1 VTISE
6 FRRDS
11 RESRDDRNPQR
22 IPPHNVDAE
31 ASLLGAMLLSEDAI
45 ATVLERGLT
54 SEDFYKPAH
63 RHVFDAI
70 RALTVSG
77 NPVDPITVGEEL
89 RRAALLESIGGI
101 DALLRLQ
108 NATPAIS
115 SAERYAKI
123 VRDAAKLRRVIA
135 AAAAIAEIAYSEPAD
150 VDRALDEAESRIY
163 DVSSGNLTEGA
174 EELSPLLNKSLETI
188 EERWNNPGAMVGVPT
203 GFKKLDELLLGLQP
217 GALHVIGA
225 RPGMGKSALAL
236 NMAVNV
242 ARLTS
247 RPVIFFSLEMS
258 AYELSQRVLASE
270 ASVPSEVLRGSA
282 PNEKQWQEI
291 GRAVGRLDIPL
302 IIDDS
307 PMTSIGSMR
316 ARARRIRLAKGD
328 LALIVI
334 DYLQLMGGDAK
345 VENRQLEVSE
355 ISRNLKLMAR
365 EFGVPI
371 VALSQLSRNLEN
383 RGDKRPNL
391 SDLRESGA
399 IEQDADVVMFI
410 YRGEVVGDSTAVRGA
425 ADLIVAKH
433 RAGRTD
439 TVKLAWIE
447 PYTRFEN
454 YFEADSNE
462 RI

>member
-1 VTISE
+1 
-6 FRRDS
+6 
-11 RESRDDRNPQR
+11 
-22 IPPHNVDAE
+22 
-31 ASLLGAMLLSEDAI
+31 
-45 ATVLERGLT
+45 
-54 SEDFYKPAH
+54 
-63 RHVFDAI
+63 VFDAI
-70 RALTVSG
+70 RALSIAG
-77 NPVDPITVGEEL
+77 EPVDPVTVGEEL
-89 RRAALLESIGGI
+89 RRAALLDGIGGL
-101 DALLRLQ
+101 DALVRLQ

-123 VRDAAKLRRVIA
+123 VRDAAKLRRVINA
-135 AAAAIAEIAYSEPAD
+135 ASEIAEIAYSEPAD
-150 VDRALDEAESRIY
+150 VDKALDDAESRIY
-163 DVSSGNLTEGA
+163 DVSAGNVNEGA
-174 EELSPLLNKSLETI
+174 HVLSELLGESLEKI
-188 EERWNNPGAMVGVPT
+188 EERWNNPGQLSGVTT
-203 GFKKLDELLLGLQP
+203 GFRKLDEILLGFQP

-242 ARLTS
+242 ARLS
-247 RPVIFFSLEMS
+247 MRPVIFFSLEMS
-258 AYELSQRVLASE
+258 AYELSQRVLSSE
-270 ASVPSEVLRGSA
+270 ASVPSEVLRGAA
-282 PNEKQWQEI
+282 PSEKQWTEI

-307 PMTSIGSMR
+307 PMTSVGSMR
-316 ARARRIRLAKGD
+316 ARARRVRLQQGD
-328 LALIVI
+328 LGLIVI

-365 EFGVPI
+365 EFNVPI

-410 YRGEVVGDSTAVRGA
+410 YRGDAAGDTTAARGT
-425 ADLIVAKH
+425 ADLIIAKH

-454 YFEADSNE
+454 FFEGTTPDG
-462 RI
+462 I

>member
-1 VTISE
+1 VTITDL
-6 FRRDS
+6 RRGD
-11 RESRDDRNPQR
+11 DDRGKTR

-31 ASLLGAMLLSEDAI
+31 ASLLGAMMLSEDAI
-45 ATVLERGLT
+45 AIVLERGLV
-54 SEDFYKPAH
+54 SEDFYRPAH
-63 RHVFDAI
+63 RHIFDAI
-70 RALTVSG
+70 RSLSVAG
-77 NPVDPITVGEEL
+77 EPVDPVTVGEEL
-89 RRAALLESIGGI
+89 RRAALLEGIGGL
-101 DALLRLQ
+101 DALVRLQ

-123 VRDAAKLRRVIA
+123 VRDAAKLRRVIS

-150 VDRALDEAESRIY
+150 VDKALDEAEGKIY
-163 DVSSGNLTEGA
+163 DVSAGNISEGA
-174 EELSPLLNKSLETI
+174 HQLSTLLSQSLETI
-188 EERWNNPGAMVGVPT
+188 EERWNNPDSMTGVPT
-203 GFKKLDELLLGLQP
+203 GFTKLDELLLGLQP

-242 ARLTS
+242 ARLS
-247 RPVIFFSLEMS
+247 MRPVIFFSLEMS

-270 ASVPSEVLRGSA
+270 ASVPSEVLRGAA
-282 PNEKQWQEI
+282 PTERQWTEI

-307 PMTSIGSMR
+307 PSTSIGSMR
-316 ARARRIRLAKGD
+316 ARARRVRLSQGD

-365 EFGVPI
+365 EFKVPI

-410 YRGEVVGDSTAVRGA
+410 YRGDAAGDSAAVRGS

-447 PYTRFEN
+447 PFTRFEN
-454 YFEADSNE
+454 YFEGNSPTG
-462 RI
+462 I

>member
-1 VTISE
+1 M
-6 FRRDS
+6 RRGGS
-11 RESRDDRNPQR
+11 ESRGGSDDRSASQR

-31 ASLLGAMLLSEDAI
+31 ASLLGAMMLSEDAI
-45 ATVLERGLT
+45 AIVLEREVVA
-54 SEDFYKPAH
+54 EDFYKPAH
-63 RHVFDAI
+63 RHIFDAV
-70 RALTVSG
+70 RSLSVSG
-77 NPVDPITVGEEL
+77 EPVDPVTVGEEL
-89 RRAALLESIGGI
+89 RRAALLEGVGGL
-101 DALLRLQ
+101 DALVRLQ

-135 AAAAIAEIAYSEPAD
+135 AAAEIAEIAYSEPAD
-150 VDRALDEAESRIY
+150 VDRALDQVESRIY
-163 DVSSGNLTEGA
+163 DVSAGNVNEGA
-174 EELSPLLNKSLETI
+174 HELSPLLEESLEKI
-188 EERWNNPGAMVGVPT
+188 EERWNNPGAMIGIPT
-203 GFKKLDELLLGLQP
+203 GFRKLDEILLGLQP

-242 ARLTS
+242 ARLTM

-258 AYELSQRVLASE
+258 AHELSQRVLASE
-270 ASVPSEVLRGSA
+270 ASVPSEVLRGA
-282 PNEKQWQEI
+282 TPNEKQWQEI
-291 GRAVGRLDIPL
+291 GRAMGRLDIPL

-307 PMTSIGSMR
+307 PSTSISSMR
-316 ARARRIRLAKGD
+316 ARARRVRLSKGD
-328 LALIVI
+328 LGLIVI

-345 VENRQLEVSE
+345 VENRQQEVSD

-365 EFGVPI
+365 EFNVPI

-410 YRGEVVGDSTAVRGA
+410 YRGEAAGDTAAARGT

-447 PYTRFEN
+447 PFTRFEN
-454 YFEADSNE
+454 YFESTTTN
-462 RI
+462 I

>member
-1 VTISE
+1 
-6 FRRDS
+6 
-11 RESRDDRNPQR
+11 
-22 IPPHNVDAE
+22 
-31 ASLLGAMLLSEDAI
+31 M
-45 ATVLERGLT
+45 
-54 SEDFYKPAH
+54 
-63 RHVFDAI
+63 
-70 RALTVSG
+70 
-77 NPVDPITVGEEL
+77 TVGEEL
-89 RRAALLESIGGI
+89 RRAALLDGIGGL
-101 DALLRLQ
+101 DALVRLQ

-123 VRDAAKLRRVIA
+123 VRDAAKLRRVINA
-135 AAAAIAEIAYSEPAD
+135 ASEIAEIAYSEPAD
-150 VDRALDEAESRIY
+150 VDKALDDAESRIY
-163 DVSSGNLTEGA
+163 DVSAGNVNEGA
-174 EELSPLLNKSLETI
+174 HVLSELLGESLEKI
-188 EERWNNPGAMVGVPT
+188 EERWNNPGQLSGVTT
-203 GFKKLDELLLGLQP
+203 GFRKLDEILLGFQP

-242 ARLTS
+242 ARLTM

-258 AYELSQRVLASE
+258 AYELSQRVLSSE
-270 ASVPSEVLRGSA
+270 ASVPSEVLRGAA
-282 PNEKQWQEI
+282 PSEKQWTEI

-307 PMTSIGSMR
+307 PMTSVGSMR
-316 ARARRIRLAKGD
+316 ARARRVRLQQGD
-328 LALIVI
+328 LGLIVI

-365 EFGVPI
+365 EFNVPI

-410 YRGEVVGDSTAVRGA
+410 YRGDAAGDTTAARGT
-425 ADLIVAKH
+425 ADLIIAKH

-454 YFEADSNE
+454 FFEGTTPDG
-462 RI
+462 I

>member
-1 VTISE
+1 MTIADL
-6 FRRDS
+6 RRGD
-11 RESRDDRNPQR
+11 DDRGKTR

-31 ASLLGAMLLSEDAI
+31 ASLLGAMMLSEDAI
-45 ATVLERGLT
+45 AIVLERGLV
-54 SEDFYKPAH
+54 SEDFYRPAH
-63 RHVFDAI
+63 RHIFDAI
-70 RALTVSG
+70 RSLSVAG
-77 NPVDPITVGEEL
+77 EPVDPVTVGEEL
-89 RRAALLESIGGI
+89 RRAALLEGIGGL
-101 DALLRLQ
+101 DALVRLQ

-123 VRDAAKLRRVIA
+123 VRDAAKLRRVIT

-150 VDRALDEAESRIY
+150 VDKALDEAEGKIY
-163 DVSSGNLTEGA
+163 DVSAGNISEGA
-174 EELSPLLNKSLETI
+174 HQLSTLLSQSLETI
-188 EERWNNPGAMVGVPT
+188 EERWNNPDSMTGVPT
-203 GFKKLDELLLGLQP
+203 GFTKLDELLLGLQP

-242 ARLTS
+242 ARLS
-247 RPVIFFSLEMS
+247 MRPVIFFSLEMS

-270 ASVPSEVLRGSA
+270 ASVPSEVLRGAA
-282 PNEKQWQEI
+282 PTERQWTEI

-307 PMTSIGSMR
+307 PSTSIGSMR
-316 ARARRIRLAKGD
+316 ARARRVRLSQGD

-365 EFGVPI
+365 EFKVPI

-410 YRGEVVGDSTAVRGA
+410 YRGDAAGDSAAVRGS

-447 PYTRFEN
+447 PFTRFEN
-454 YFEADSNE
+454 YFEGNTPTG
-462 RI
+462 I

>member
-1 VTISE
+1 
-6 FRRDS
+6 
-11 RESRDDRNPQR
+11 
-22 IPPHNVDAE
+22 VDAE
-31 ASLLGAMLLSEDAI
+31 ASLLGAMMLSEEAI
-45 ATVLERGLT
+45 SIVLDRGLK

-70 RALTVSG
+70 RSLSIAG
-77 NPVDPITVGEEL
+77 EPVDPVTVGEEL
-89 RRAALLESIGGI
+89 RRAALLDGIGGL
-101 DALLRLQ
+101 DALVRLQ

-123 VRDAAKLRRVIA
+123 VRDAAKLRRVINA
-135 AAAAIAEIAYSEPAD
+135 ASEIAEIAYSEPAD
-150 VDRALDEAESRIY
+150 VDKALDDAESRIY
-163 DVSSGNLTEGA
+163 DVSAGNVNEGA
-174 EELSPLLNKSLETI
+174 HVLSELLGESLEKI
-188 EERWNNPGAMVGVPT
+188 EERWNNPGQLSGVTT
-203 GFKKLDELLLGLQP
+203 GFRKLDEILLGFQP

-242 ARLTS
+242 ARLTM

-258 AYELSQRVLASE
+258 AYELSQRVLSSE
-270 ASVPSEVLRGSA
+270 ASVPSEVLRGAA
-282 PNEKQWQEI
+282 PSEKQWTEI

-307 PMTSIGSMR
+307 PMTSVGSMR
-316 ARARRIRLAKGD
+316 ARARRVRLQQGD
-328 LALIVI
+328 LGLIVI

-365 EFGVPI
+365 EFNVPI

-410 YRGEVVGDSTAVRGA
+410 YRGDAAGDTTAARGT
-425 ADLIVAKH
+425 ADLIIAKH

-454 YFEADSNE
+454 FFEGTTPDG
-462 RI
+462 I

>member
-1 VTISE
+1 
-6 FRRDS
+6 
-11 RESRDDRNPQR
+11 
-22 IPPHNVDAE
+22 
-31 ASLLGAMLLSEDAI
+31 LK
-45 ATVLERGLT
+45 

-70 RALTVSG
+70 RALSIAG
-77 NPVDPITVGEEL
+77 EPVDPVTVGEEL
-89 RRAALLESIGGI
+89 RRAALLDGIGGL
-101 DALLRLQ
+101 DALVRLQ

-123 VRDAAKLRRVIA
+123 VRDAAKLRRVINA
-135 AAAAIAEIAYSEPAD
+135 ASEIAEIAYSEPAD
-150 VDRALDEAESRIY
+150 VDKALDDAESRIY
-163 DVSSGNLTEGA
+163 DVSAGNVNEGA
-174 EELSPLLNKSLETI
+174 HVLSELLGESLEKI
-188 EERWNNPGAMVGVPT
+188 EERWNNPGQLSGVTT
-203 GFKKLDELLLGLQP
+203 GFRKLDEILLGFQP

-242 ARLTS
+242 ARLS
-247 RPVIFFSLEMS
+247 MRPVIFFSLEMS
-258 AYELSQRVLASE
+258 AYELSQRVLSSE
-270 ASVPSEVLRGSA
+270 ASVPSEVLRGAA
-282 PNEKQWQEI
+282 PSEKQWTEI

-307 PMTSIGSMR
+307 PMTSVGSMR
-316 ARARRIRLAKGD
+316 ARARRVRLQQGD
-328 LALIVI
+328 LGLIVI

-365 EFGVPI
+365 EFNVPI

-410 YRGEVVGDSTAVRGA
+410 YRGDAAGDTTAARGT
-425 ADLIVAKH
+425 ADLIIAKH

-454 YFEADSNE
+454 FFEGTTPDG
-462 RI
+462 I